1 MSTMNV
7 PEYITVSVT
16 IHATKADCQVCH
28 TGMSVPTA
36 SIFGAEFVRGM
47 LAAFVTAHTVHDRRG
62 TTSGLTPSGRHSKA
76 FREAQR

>member
-1 MSTMNV
+1 MNV
-7 PEYITVSVT
+7 PEHITVSVT

-36 SIFGAEFVRGM
+36 SIFGAEFVGGM
-47 LAAFVTAHTVHDRRG
+47 LAAFVTAHAAHGRRG
-62 TTSGLTPSGRHSKA
+62 NASGLTPSGRPSKA